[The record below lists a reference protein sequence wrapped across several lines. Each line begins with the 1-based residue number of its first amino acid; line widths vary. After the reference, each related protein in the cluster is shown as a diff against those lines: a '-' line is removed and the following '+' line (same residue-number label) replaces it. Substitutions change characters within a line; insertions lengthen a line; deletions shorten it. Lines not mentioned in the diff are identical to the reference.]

1 MDDISFQRPSDLPNL
16 EEIIAEYDNLE
27 REIFVM
33 TIERKPDSSRSFI
46 ASAHRNEDSDREL
59 TIDEVE
65 QKNIQVTRAQE
76 DKLLAS
82 NRCKEDAGTALRRI
96 GENKECDLIKSGIA
110 QRHNELK
117 SAIKRITHHSFGQDG
132 QEAMSKNTKN
142 TVSEMSEEGYLV
154 QDNDDSI
161 IADTAKMIEG
171 FMAKSG
177 NAPGQN
183 LVDGVA
189 SGVYRHRYER
199 A

>member
-16 EEIIAEYDNLE
+16 EEIIAELVEE
-27 REIFVM
+27 RQVEDKA
-33 TIERKPDSSRSFI
+33 TRLSRAHQNEFI